1 MSKIIKPR
9 DIGVLVKN
17 KRKQKKISQSE
28 LAEVCGVGR
37 RFISELENGK
47 KESYDLGLALRVLN
61 RMGFELKLIDKEN
74 NNAE

>member
-1 MSKIIKPR
+1 MSRIIKPR

-28 LAEVCGVGR
+28 LAEICGVGR